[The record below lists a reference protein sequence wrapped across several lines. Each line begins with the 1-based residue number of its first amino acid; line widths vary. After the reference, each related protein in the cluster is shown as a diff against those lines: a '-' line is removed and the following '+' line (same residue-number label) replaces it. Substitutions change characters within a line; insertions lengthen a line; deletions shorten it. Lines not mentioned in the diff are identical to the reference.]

1 MARRRNVREKPAS
14 QVLADLRRG
23 LAGGWLAGLTV
34 LTGDDLFHLDR
45 AQSELLGALVPG
57 DDPGFALTV
66 FGDEKTDVA
75 TVVSASRSAGMF
87 ASRRVVLVREIGALE
102 GEPEALTTFASAPP
116 PDSFLLVRAPQLDQ
130 RRKLHKALATSG
142 KLLCFQAA
150 TETELGRLAADVN
163 AIAAEKGMKLDRETT
178 TLLAQICGGDLY
190 RVANEL
196 DKIHAW
202 LGAASAQ
209 RVGIDLVREVAAGGG
224 LLTGWEVANA
234 ILLRDRPAALRAA
247 RRLVAMG
254 DMPLRIIGGLAYRA
268 RVMLQAKAMLAAGRN
283 SREVVQ
289 TTRAWA
295 YQEDLKRGLSRYSLA
310 ELRAFP
316 ALLLEADRTLKSR
329 AIDPG
334 AVLESL
340 VDHMTTGAGAA
351 TVNS

>member
-1 MARRRNVREKPAS
+1 
-14 QVLADLRRG
+14 
-23 LAGGWLAGLTV
+23 
-34 LTGDDLFHLDR
+34 
-45 AQSELLGALVPG
+45 
-57 DDPGFALTV
+57 
-66 FGDEKTDVA
+66 
-75 TVVSASRSAGMF
+75 MF
-87 ASRRVVLVREIGALE
+87 ASRRVVLVREVGALE
-102 GEPEALTTFASAPP
+102 GEPEALTEFTAAPP
-116 PDSFLLVRAPQLDQ
+116 PDSFLLVRAPKLDQ
-130 RRKLHKALATSG
+130 RRKLRKALATSG
-142 KLLCFQAA
+142 TLLCFEAA
-150 TETELGRLAADVN
+150 TETELGRLAGDVS
-163 AIAAEKGMKLDRETT
+163 AIAAEKGMKLDRQTT
-178 TLLAQICGGDLY
+178 TLLAQVCGGDLY
-190 RVANEL
+190 RVANEI

-202 LGAASAQ
+202 LGAANDQ
-209 RVGIDLVREVAAGGG
+209 RVGVDLVREVAAGSG

-247 RRLVAMG
+247 RRLVSAG

-334 AVLESL
+334 AVLEAL
-340 VDHMTTGAGAA
+340 VDRMTTGAGIA
-351 TVNS
+351 TVSS